1 MSNPIARLRRR
12 VQRLTASLSS
22 RTLLAFGLSTIVVC
36 ALLVSDLAG
45 VMPDQRKAVREGRIA
60 LAETVALTASML
72 ANAGDAQGLARYIG
86 AVTQRNPALQGVRVR
101 SADSRFRLDTG
112 KPGPLNPSN
121 ESTEVRLVVPMLG
134 AGAVWGH
141 IEFHFQPTSWLA
153 HHVPWLPPATPL
165 VLFIGLTCATA
176 FRAYLTRMLR
186 HLDPSTTIPN
196 RVRTAFDTLA
206 EGLMVVDPD
215 GRLVLANRALAEV
228 TGLEA
233 ESLIGRSAAE
243 LPWVHGGQPRPGDTH
258 APLESGWIEDPDARR
273 QRDEPVL
280 PWMVALQDGKVH
292 SGNVMYLTDAQ
303 GKRRTFM
310 VNCSPIPGGS
320 GPAGVLV
327 SFDDVTEL
335 EEKEVE
341 LRAARDAA
349 QDANRAK
356 SDFLANMSHEIRT
369 PMNAILGFTDV
380 LRRAGPQGA
389 ADAQKYLNIIHGS
402 GKHLLELIND
412 ILDLSKVEAGRL
424 EVERL
429 PCEVH
434 QVVLDVAR
442 IMAVKAEEKGI
453 GLRVCFDGRLPE
465 QASTDPHRLRQVITN
480 LVGNAI
486 KFTAKGEVRISLR
499 MDPAPGSTLLQI
511 DVADSGIGIPVD
523 RLESIFEPFVQA
535 EASTTRNY
543 GGTGLGLTIS
553 RRFAR
558 ALGGNVYA
566 TSEPGKG
573 SIFHVSIDAG
583 PLDGAAW
590 LSAQELEARREQ
602 GAAAAGEQVTWVF
615 PRRLVLVVDDGR
627 ENRELLRVVLG
638 DAGLEMV
645 EAENGAIGLERAAE
659 HDPDLILMD
668 IQMPVMDGITAT
680 KTLRQRGFVKPVI
693 ALTANAMKGFEREIE
708 EGGFTCHMTK
718 PVDIDAL
725 LARLAQLL
733 GGRKLEGAEA
743 AAAQQAAAQPAPAA
757 SSGARPAA
765 GASGAPI
772 TSRLASHPRLA
783 KVAARF
789 CTELPGRLQEMR
801 SELEAGAHD
810 RLAALAHWLK
820 GAGGSVGYDA
830 FFEPARELELG
841 AKAGDAAAC
850 AACLQTL
857 DALAGRIVP
866 PHAGAG
872 EGGEAV
878 PASGPQA
885 ASEAARQADAV
896 LERAR
901 AAAASSGASQPSA
914 ARSSRESGQ
923 EPIRSRLAGHPKLAK
938 VAANFCAQLPGKLSE
953 MEAALAAGVHAE
965 LASLAH
971 WLKGAGGSVGFDAL
985 FEPARE
991 LELAAKSGD
1000 VAQAR
1005 ASLAELRALSA
1016 RLVAPEAAQAAPERV

>member
-1 MSNPIARLRRR
+1 MINPIARLRRR

-86 AVTQRNPALQGVRVR
+86 AVTQRNAALNGVRVR
-101 SADSRFRLDTG
+101 SADNRFRLETG
-112 KPGPLNPSN
+112 KPGPSNPSN
-121 ESTEVRLVVPMLG
+121 ESSEVRLVVPMLG

-141 IEFHFQPTSWLA
+141 IEFHFEPASWLA

-165 VLFIGLTCATA
+165 VLFLGLTCATA

-215 GRLVLANRALAEV
+215 GRLVLANRALATV

-243 LPWVHGGQPRPGDTH
+243 LPWVRVAQDPQQDAA
-258 APLESGWIEDPDARR
+258 APAASGWIDDPDAHQR
-273 QRDEPVL
+273 RDELVL

-292 SGNVMYLTDAQ
+292 SGHVMYLTDAQ

-335 EEKEVE
+335 EEKEIE

-349 QDANRAK
+349 QGANRAK

-369 PMNAILGFTDV
+369 PMNAILGFTDI

-434 QVVLDVAR
+434 QVVLDVAK

-453 GLRVCFDGRLPE
+453 GLRVSFEGPLPQE
-465 QASTDPHRLRQVITN
+465 ASTDPHRLRQVITN

-499 MDPAPGSTLLQI
+499 MDPQPGSTLMQI
-511 DVADSGIGIPVD
+511 DVADSGIGIPSD

-566 TSEPGKG
+566 TSESGKG
-573 SIFHVSIDAG
+573 SIFHVSIDVG
-583 PLDGAAW
+583 SLQGASW
-590 LSAQELEARREQ
+590 LPVEELEARREQ
-602 GAAAAGEQVTWVF
+602 GAAAAGENVTWVF
-615 PRRLVLVVDDGR
+615 PRRKILVVDDGR

-638 DAGLEMV
+638 DAGLDMV

-680 KTLRQRGFVKPVI
+680 KTLRQRGFTKPVL

-708 EGGFTCHMTK
+708 EGGFTGHMTK
-718 PVDIDAL
+718 PIDIDVL
-725 LARLAQLL
+725 LARMAQLL

-743 AAAQQAAAQPAPAA
+743 AAQVPRAA
-757 SSGARPAA
+757 GTA
-765 GASGAPI
+765 GASI

-789 CTELPGRLQEMR
+789 CAELPGRLQEMQ
-801 SELEAGAHD
+801 SEHEAAAHD

-830 FFEPARELELG
+830 FFEPARELELA
-841 AKAGDAAAC
+841 AKAGDAASC

-857 DALAGRIVP
+857 RELASRIVP
-866 PHAGAG
+866 PQAGTHESA
-872 EGGEAV
+872 EAV

-901 AAAASSGASQPSA
+901 AAAASGPTQPAA
-914 ARSSRESGQ
+914 ARSPAEGSQG
-923 EPIRSRLAGHPKLAK
+923 PIRSRLASHPKLAK

-953 MEAALAAGVHAE
+953 MEAALRASEHAE
-965 LASLAH
+965 LAALAH

-991 LELAAKSGD
+991 LETAAKSGD
-1000 VAQAR
+1000 ADQAR
-1005 ASLAELRALSA
+1005 ASLAQLRALSA